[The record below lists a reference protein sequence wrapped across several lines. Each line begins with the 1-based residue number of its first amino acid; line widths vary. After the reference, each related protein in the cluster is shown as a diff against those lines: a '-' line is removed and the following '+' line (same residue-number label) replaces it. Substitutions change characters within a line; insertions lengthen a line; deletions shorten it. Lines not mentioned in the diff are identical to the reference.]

1 MVSCLKNITYGLS
14 TEKGNFNVEG
24 RLLGRDAAN
33 DFTELQRRSGHVNQT
48 MEGRALK
55 TVEG

>member
-1 MVSCLKNITYGLS
+1 MVRCLKNITYGLS
-14 TEKGNFNVEG
+14 TEEGNFNVEG
-24 RLLGRDAAN
+24 RFLRRDAAN
-33 DFTELQRRSGHVNQT
+33 DLIELQRRSGHVNQT